1 MGAAIRSA
9 GAAIRP
15 ATPDA
20 AIGSAPTRPR
30 QRTGRPA
37 AEERARQVATTLRL
51 ADADAERDERSR
63 GHSGRGRRRGG
74 ATAVEAWELLTEL
87 MSRTQRPRLIALCSE
102 FDITPPQLMTLR
114 GLSSDAPVPMS
125 EIAKALSCDASNV
138 TGIVD
143 RLEARGLVQ
152 RSSSPGD
159 RRVKML
165 TLTPAG
171 RAAREQL
178 VRRMTQPPEP
188 LAGLSMADQRA
199 LRDILRRALR

>member
-1 MGAAIRSA
+1 M
-9 GAAIRP
+9 
-15 ATPDA
+15 
-20 AIGSAPTRPR
+20 
-30 QRTGRPA
+30 
-37 AEERARQVATTLRL
+37 LKL
-51 ADADAERDERSR
+51 ADADAARDK
-63 GHSGRGRRRGG
+63 HRRARRAQRGG
-74 ATAVEAWELLTEL
+74 SAAAVEAWELLTEL
-87 MSRTQRPRLIALCSE
+87 MFRTQRPRLLALCSE

-125 EIAKALSCDASNV
+125 EIARALACDASNV

-152 RSSSPGD
+152 RSSAAGD
-159 RRVKML
+159 RRVRML

-178 VRRMTQPPEP
+178 VRRMTRPPEP
-188 LAGLSMADQRA
+188 LAALSAADQRA